1 MGREFNMLS
10 NYLLLLVMAMSFAQ
24 VDLCCP
30 RNNRVSRNN
39 NDNNRVSRNNNDN
52 NRMSQNNNNRLFC
65 RPRPPS
71 QSRCC
76 NWRHSYSYAPTRICW
91 SLPLCRNCG
100 TCTCIRNCG
109 RKGKSLASEAEGRN
123 SKKVVDSNGRQFLVN
138 TN

>member
-1 MGREFNMLS
+1 MVLLKSKNDCKCPVSNVEWSLSIEIVNQRVVLLDFNRLSNYLLLLVILYLKSRPNREFNMLS

-76 NWRHSYSYAPTRICW
+76 
-91 SLPLCRNCG
+91 
-100 TCTCIRNCG
+100 
-109 RKGKSLASEAEGRN
+109 
-123 SKKVVDSNGRQFLVN
+123 
-138 TN
+138 